1 MRKPVFLIIMD
12 GVGLRD
18 EEYGNAFKQAN
29 TPNFDYLW
37 NNYPHCCLEAS
48 GEAVGI
54 PKGQMGNSEVGH
66 TNIGAGRIVYQSLV
80 KINRSIQDETFFSND
95 AFLLAIDN
103 CKKNNSNLHLLG
115 LVSDGGIH
123 SHINHLI
130 ALLELCKRENFDRV
144 YIHALLDGRDTE
156 PLVAPKYI
164 DYLKEKIKE
173 IGVGKIVTIGGRY
186 YAMNRDRNWELT
198 SLAYNAIINGESQI
212 TVHDIN
218 EAFQREYSEN
228 LTDEFMK
235 PTVIEKV
242 PVNSHDSMIMF
253 NFRSD
258 RMIQFL
264 RSLKD
269 PEFKE
274 FKTKPIDITLV
285 TMTDYE
291 ENEAYQDLHV
301 AYKPEDL
308 KNTLGEYISTLGMK
322 QLRLSE
328 FEKSGHVTFY
338 FSGCCDDIYPN
349 EDRKIFERSKVF
361 TYDEDP
367 KMRSYDITDYLI
379 DSKDKYDFI
388 VVNFPNGDALGHT
401 GIFPKVIEG
410 VEHLDK
416 CLGIIMQKIDLD
428 KYNILITADHGN
440 CENMIDPDGTPNKMH
455 STNVVPFI
463 LLNKDYTID
472 SNHVG
477 KLADI
482 APTILSIMDLEIPKE
497 MTGEVLVEKL

>member
-1 MRKPVFLIIMD
+1 MKPVILIIMD
-12 GVGLRD
+12 GVGLR
-18 EEYGNAFKQAN
+18 EETYGNAFLEAKK
-29 TPNFDYLW
+29 PNFDYLW
-37 NNYPHCCLEAS
+37 AHYPHCRLEAS

-66 TNIGAGRIVYQSLV
+66 TNIGAGRIVYQSLM
-80 KINRSIQDETFFSND
+80 KINKAISDKSFFSNE
-95 AFLLAIDN
+95 AFLQAINN
-103 CKKNNSNLHLLG
+103 CKEHNSNLHLLG
-115 LVSDGGIH
+115 MVSDGGIH
-123 SHINHLI
+123 SHIDHI
-130 ALLELCKRENFDRV
+130 KALLELCKKENFDRV
-144 YIHALLDGRDTE
+144 YIHAILDGRDTE

-164 DYLKEKIKE
+164 EELQEKIE
-173 IGVGKIVTIGGRY
+173 ELGVGKIVTIGGRY

-198 SLAYNAIINGESQI
+198 SLAYNAIINGESNI
-212 TVHDIN
+212 NVKDIN
-218 EAFQREYSEN
+218 EAFQKEYEEN

-235 PTVIEKV
+235 PTVIQKV
-242 PVNSHDSMIMF
+242 PINSNDSMIMF

-269 PEFKE
+269 PNFKE
-274 FKTKPIDITLV
+274 FPVKKLDLTLV

-291 ENEAYQDLHV
+291 ENSAYKNLYV
-301 AYKPEDL
+301 AFKPEDL
-308 KNTLGEYISTLGMK
+308 NNTLGEYISNKGLK

-338 FSGCCDDIYPN
+338 FSGCCDNIFPK
-349 EDRKIFERSKVF
+349 EDRQIFERSHVF

-379 DSKDKYDFI
+379 GAKDKYDFI

-401 GIFPKVIEG
+401 GIYPKVIEG
-410 VEHLDK
+410 VEHLDN
-416 CLGIIMQKIDLD
+416 CLGKIIQNIDPE
-428 KYNILITADHGN
+428 KYNIFITADHGN

-455 STNVVPFI
+455 STNLVPFI
-463 LLNKDYTID
+463 FLNKEYTID
-472 SNHVG
+472 SNRIG

-482 APTILSIMDLEIPKE
+482 APTILKVMHLEIPKE
-497 MTGEVLVEKL
+497 MTGDVLVTENK